1 VSEACEGQS
10 KKRNAGKKMNRFD
23 EASARDRF
31 TDQIVLNP
39 ASKDIVIPE
48 FRSAQAHAN
57 RAM

>member
-1 VSEACEGQS
+1 
-10 KKRNAGKKMNRFD
+10 MNRFD